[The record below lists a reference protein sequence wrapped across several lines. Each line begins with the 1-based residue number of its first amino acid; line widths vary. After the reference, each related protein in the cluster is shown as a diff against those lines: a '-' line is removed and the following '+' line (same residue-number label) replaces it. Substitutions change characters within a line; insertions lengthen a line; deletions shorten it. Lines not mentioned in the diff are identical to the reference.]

1 MIDIKF
7 KNEKSLFIGD
17 NDDVAVKAERIT
29 KKIEKYIRK
38 GRCAKA
44 DKTDDG
50 YNFNILD
57 YDYSY
62 QDYHIEVGEH
72 TNSEYARESERLYK
86 LANTKEMK
94 KKFIKTEKDI
104 YTKPSKIFKRN
115 FSELV
120 GGYSDLFILTF
131 GASAILSLFLT
142 LPVGICF
149 DFSLPVSILISGS
162 PLIAQLSTFLAGI
175 PLVNTIKELKQN
187 KKSNKKDDEVPE
199 SDEEEKANVKK
210 VKKEL
215 SQERTLNVVKENI
228 PVVNSDY
235 KEELNKTSKEKL
247 VMSFLK
253 EKYGELEQKRIE
265 LINNG
270 GSRDEIAQVVNE
282 MNAIVYRTN
291 SLITGLSKAEII
303 SEEKPASLLL
313 K

>member
-7 KNEKSLFIGD
+7 KNEKSLFIG
-17 NDDVAVKAERIT
+17 DDVAVKAERIT

-120 GGYSDLFILTF
+120 DGYSDLFILTF
-131 GASAILSLFLT
+131 GASAILSLL
-142 LPVGICF
+142 LVIPVAVAL
-149 DFSLPVSILISGS
+149 DASASWLVAAS
-162 PLIAQLSTFLAGI
+162 PMIIQLSTFLAGI

-187 KKSNKKDDEVPE
+187 KKSKNKNDDESKV
-199 SDEEEKANVKK
+199 DNKTTKVEKTKK
-210 VKKEL
+210 EEL

-282 MNAIVYRTN
+282 MNAVVYKTN
-291 SLITGLSKAEII
+291 SLISGLDKTEKTV
-303 SEEKPASLLL
+303 EEKPVSLLL

>member
-7 KNEKSLFIGD
+7 KNEKSLFIG
-17 NDDVAVKAERIT
+17 DDVAVKAERIT

-115 FSELV
+115 FSELFD
-120 GGYSDLFILTF
+120 GYSDLFILTL

-210 VKKEL
+210 EL

-282 MNAIVYRTN
+282 MNAVVYKTN
-291 SLITGLSKAEII
+291 SLISGLDKTEKTV
-303 SEEKPASLLL
+303 EEKPVSLLL

>member
-7 KNEKSLFIGD
+7 KNEKSLFIG
-17 NDDVAVKAERIT
+17 DDVAVKAERIT

-44 DKTDDG
+44 NKTDDG

-120 GGYSDLFILTF
+120 DGYSDLFILTL
-131 GASAILSLFLT
+131 GMSAILSLL
-142 LPVGICF
+142 LVIPVAVAL
-149 DFSLPVSILISGS
+149 DASASWLVAAS
-162 PLIAQLSTFLAGI
+162 PMIIQLSTFLAGI

-291 SLITGLSKAEII
+291 SLIADLSKVEII

>member
-115 FSELV
+115 FSELLD
-120 GGYSDLFILTF
+120 GYSDLFILTL

-187 KKSNKKDDEVPE
+187 KKSKNKNDDESKV
-199 SDEEEKANVKK
+199 DNKTTKVEKTKK
-210 VKKEL
+210 EEL

-282 MNAIVYRTN
+282 MNAVVYKTN
-291 SLITGLSKAEII
+291 SLISGLDKIEKTV
-303 SEEKPASLLL
+303 EEKPVSLLL

>member
-1 MIDIKF
+1 MINIKF
-7 KNEKSLFIGD
+7 KNEKSLFIGG
-17 NDDVAVKAERIT
+17 DDVAVKAERVT

-44 DKTDDG
+44 DKTNDG

-115 FSELV
+115 FSELFD
-120 GGYSDLFILTF
+120 GYSDLFILTL

-149 DFSLPVSILISGS
+149 DFSLPVSMLISGS

-187 KKSNKKDDEVPE
+187 KKSNKKDDEVPG
-199 SDEEEKANVKK
+199 SDKEEKATVKK
-210 VKKEL
+210 VNLMKPNKIKGLDDIKEISVVKNN
-215 SQERTLNVVKENI
+215 SQEMLA
-228 PVVNSDY
+228 
-235 KEELNKTSKEKL
+235 KTRKQKAIIL
-247 VMSFLK
+247 FLK
-253 EKYGELEQKRIE
+253 NKYRELDERRIE

-270 GSRDEIAQVVNE
+270 GSKEEIIQIVNE
-282 MNAIVYRTN
+282 MNALAYKVNT
-291 SLITGLSKAEII
+291 II
-303 SEEKPASLLL
+303 PSSTEEEVVEEKPMCLEL

>member
-17 NDDVAVKAERIT
+17 DVAVKADRVT

-50 YNFNILD
+50 YNFKLID

-86 LANTKEMK
+86 LANTEAMK
-94 KKFIKTEKDI
+94 KKFVKTEKDI

-115 FSELV
+115 LSESF
-120 GGYSDLFILTF
+120 GDGSGLFTLTF
-131 GASAILSLFLT
+131 GISAILSLL
-142 LPVGICF
+142 LAIPAGV
-149 DFSLPVSILISGS
+149 ILDSYYPANMLVAGS
-162 PLIAQLSTFLAGI
+162 PLIAQLSTFLVGI

-187 KKSNKKDDEVPE
+187 KKSKKKDDEVPE
-199 SDEEEKANVKK
+199 SDEKEKKSVKK
-210 VKKEL
+210 TKQEEL
-215 SQERTLNVVKENI
+215 SQERTLNVVKEDTS
-228 PVVNSDY
+228 VVNNDY

-247 VMSFLK
+247 VISFLK
-253 EKYGELEQKRIE
+253 EKYGELEQKRLE

-291 SLITGLSKAEII
+291 SLIVDPSKVEII
-303 SEEKPASLLL
+303 PEEKPASLLL

>member
-1 MIDIKF
+1 MINIKF
-7 KNEKSLFIGD
+7 KNEKSLFIGG
-17 NDDVAVKAERIT
+17 DDVAVKAERVT

-44 DKTDDG
+44 DKTNDG

-115 FSELV
+115 FSELFD
-120 GGYSDLFILTF
+120 GYSDLFILTL

-149 DFSLPVSILISGS
+149 DFSLPVSMLISGS

-175 PLVNTIKELKQN
+175 PLVNTIKELIKN
-187 KKSNKKDDEVPE
+187 KKTKKSDDEVPE
-199 SDEEEKANVKK
+199 SDEEEKASVKK
-210 VKKEL
+210 VNLKEPNKIKGL
-215 SQERTLNVVKENI
+215 DAIKEI
-228 PVVNSDY
+228 PVVKNNSQ
-235 KEELNKTSKEKL
+235 EMLAKTRKQKAIVL
-247 VMSFLK
+247 FLK
-253 EKYGELEQKRIE
+253 NKYRELDERRIE

-270 GSRDEIAQVVNE
+270 GSKEEIIQIVNE
-282 MNAIVYRTN
+282 MDALAYKVNT
-291 SLITGLSKAEII
+291 II
-303 SEEKPASLLL
+303 PSSTEEEVLEEKPMRLEL

>member
-7 KNEKSLFIGD
+7 KNEKSLFIG
-17 NDDVAVKAERIT
+17 DDVAVKAERIT

-120 GGYSDLFILTF
+120 DGYSDLFILTL
-131 GASAILSLFLT
+131 GASAILSLFLVI
-142 LPVGICF
+142 PVAVAL
-149 DFSLPVSILISGS
+149 DASASWLVAAS
-162 PLIAQLSTFLAGI
+162 PMIIQLSTFLAGI

-187 KKSNKKDDEVPE
+187 KKSKNKNDDESKV
-199 SDEEEKANVKK
+199 DNKTTKVEKTKK
-210 VKKEL
+210 EEL

-282 MNAIVYRTN
+282 MNAVVYKTN
-291 SLITGLSKAEII
+291 SLISGLDKIEKTV
-303 SEEKPASLLL
+303 EEKPVSLLL

>member
-1 MIDIKF
+1 MINIKF
-7 KNEKSLFIGD
+7 KNEKSLFIGG
-17 NDDVAVKAERIT
+17 DDVAVKAERVT
-29 KKIEKYIRK
+29 NKIEKYIRK

-44 DKTDDG
+44 DKTNDG

-86 LANTKEMK
+86 LANTKAMK

-120 GGYSDLFILTF
+120 DGYSDLFILTL

-149 DFSLPVSILISGS
+149 DFSLPVSMLISGS

-175 PLVNTIKELKQN
+175 PLVNTIKELIKN
-187 KKSNKKDDEVPE
+187 KKTKKSNDEVPE
-199 SDEEEKANVKK
+199 SDEEEKASVKK
-210 VKKEL
+210 VNLKEPNKIKGL
-215 SQERTLNVVKENI
+215 DAIKEI
-228 PVVNSDY
+228 PVVKNNSQ
-235 KEELNKTSKEKL
+235 EMLAKTRKQKAIVL
-247 VMSFLK
+247 FLK
-253 EKYGELEQKRIE
+253 NKYRELDERRIE

-270 GSRDEIAQVVNE
+270 GSKEEIIQIVNE
-282 MNAIVYRTN
+282 MDALAYKVNT
-291 SLITGLSKAEII
+291 II
-303 SEEKPASLLL
+303 PSSTEEEVLEEKPMRLEL

>member
-17 NDDVAVKAERIT
+17 NDDVAVKAERVT
-29 KKIEKYIRK
+29 KKIEKYICK

-120 GGYSDLFILTF
+120 DGYSDLFILTL
-131 GASAILSLFLT
+131 GMSAILSLL
-142 LPVGICF
+142 LVIPVAVAL
-149 DFSLPVSILISGS
+149 DASASWLVAAS
-162 PLIAQLSTFLAGI
+162 PMIIQLSTFLAGI

-187 KKSNKKDDEVPE
+187 KKSKNKNDDESKV
-199 SDEEEKANVKK
+199 DNKTTKVEKTKK
-210 VKKEL
+210 EEL

-228 PVVNSDY
+228 PVVNNGY
-235 KEELNKTSKEKL
+235 KEELGKTTNKKM
-247 VMSFLK
+247 VISFLK
-253 EKYGELEQKRIE
+253 EKYGELEQKRLE
-265 LINNG
+265 LISNG
-270 GSRDEIAQVVNE
+270 GSKDEIAQVVNE
-282 MNAIVYRTN
+282 MNAVVYKTN
-291 SLITGLSKAEII
+291 SLISGLDKTEKTV
-303 SEEKPASLLL
+303 EEKPVSLLL

>member
-1 MIDIKF
+1 MINIKF
-7 KNEKSLFIGD
+7 KNEKSLFIGG
-17 NDDVAVKAERIT
+17 DDVAVKAERVT

-44 DKTDDG
+44 DKTNDG

-187 KKSNKKDDEVPE
+187 KKSNKKDDEVSE
-199 SDEEEKANVKK
+199 SDKEEKATVKK
-210 VKKEL
+210 VNLMKPNKIKGLDDIKEISVVKNN
-215 SQERTLNVVKENI
+215 SQEMLA
-228 PVVNSDY
+228 
-235 KEELNKTSKEKL
+235 KTRKQKAIIL
-247 VMSFLK
+247 FLK
-253 EKYGELEQKRIE
+253 NKYRELDERRIE

-270 GSRDEIAQVVNE
+270 GSNEEIIQVVNE
-282 MNAIVYRTN
+282 MNALAY
-291 SLITGLSKAEII
+291 KANTII
-303 SEEKPASLLL
+303 PSSTEEEVVEEKPMCLEL

>member
-17 NDDVAVKAERIT
+17 NDDVAVKAERVT
-29 KKIEKYIRK
+29 KKIEKYICK

-120 GGYSDLFILTF
+120 DGYSDLFILTF

-187 KKSNKKDDEVPE
+187 KKSKNKNDDESKV
-199 SDEEEKANVKK
+199 DNKTTKVEKTKK
-210 VKKEL
+210 EEL

-228 PVVNSDY
+228 PVVNNGY
-235 KEELNKTSKEKL
+235 KEELGKTTNKKM
-247 VMSFLK
+247 VISFLK

-291 SLITGLSKAEII
+291 SLIADLSKVEII

>member
-120 GGYSDLFILTF
+120 DGYSDLFILTL

-210 VKKEL
+210 EL

-282 MNAIVYRTN
+282 MNAVVYKTN
-291 SLITGLSKAEII
+291 SLISGLDKTEKTV
-303 SEEKPASLLL
+303 EEKPVSLLL

>member
-7 KNEKSLFIGD
+7 KNEKSLFIG
-17 NDDVAVKAERIT
+17 DDVAVKAERIT

-120 GGYSDLFILTF
+120 DGYSDLFILTF
-131 GASAILSLFLT
+131 GASAILSLL
-142 LPVGICF
+142 LV
-149 DFSLPVSILISGS
+149 ISVAVALDASASWLVAAS
-162 PLIAQLSTFLAGI
+162 PMIIQLSTFLAGI

-187 KKSNKKDDEVPE
+187 KKSKNKNDDESKV
-199 SDEEEKANVKK
+199 DNKTTKVEKTKK
-210 VKKEL
+210 EEL

-282 MNAIVYRTN
+282 MNAVVYKTN
-291 SLITGLSKAEII
+291 SLISGLDKTEKTV
-303 SEEKPASLLL
+303 EEKPVSLLL

>member
-1 MIDIKF
+1 MINIKF
-7 KNEKSLFIGD
+7 KNEKSLFIGG
-17 NDDVAVKAERIT
+17 DDVAVKAERVT

-44 DKTDDG
+44 DKTNDG

-115 FSELV
+115 FSELFD
-120 GGYSDLFILTF
+120 GYSDLFILTL

-149 DFSLPVSILISGS
+149 DFSLPVSMLISGS

-187 KKSNKKDDEVPE
+187 KKSNKKDDEVSE
-199 SDEEEKANVKK
+199 SDKEEKATVKK
-210 VKKEL
+210 VNLMKPNKIKGLDDIKEISVVKNN
-215 SQERTLNVVKENI
+215 SQEMLA
-228 PVVNSDY
+228 
-235 KEELNKTSKEKL
+235 KTRKQKAIIL
-247 VMSFLK
+247 FLK
-253 EKYGELEQKRIE
+253 NKYRELDERRIE

-270 GSRDEIAQVVNE
+270 GSNEEIIQVVNE
-282 MNAIVYRTN
+282 MNALAYKVNT
-291 SLITGLSKAEII
+291 II
-303 SEEKPASLLL
+303 PSSTEEEVVEEKPMCLEL

>member
-7 KNEKSLFIGD
+7 KNEKSLFIG
-17 NDDVAVKAERIT
+17 DDVAVKAERIT

-120 GGYSDLFILTF
+120 DGYSDLFILTL
-131 GASAILSLFLT
+131 GASAILSLL
-142 LPVGICF
+142 LVIPVAVAL
-149 DFSLPVSILISGS
+149 DASASWLVAAS
-162 PLIAQLSTFLAGI
+162 PMIIQLSTFLAGI

-187 KKSNKKDDEVPE
+187 KKSKNKNDDESKV
-199 SDEEEKANVKK
+199 DNKTTKVEKTKK
-210 VKKEL
+210 EEL

-282 MNAIVYRTN
+282 MNAVVYKTN
-291 SLITGLSKAEII
+291 SLISGLDKIEKTV
-303 SEEKPASLLL
+303 EEKPVSLLL

>member
-1 MIDIKF
+1 MINIKF
-7 KNEKSLFIGD
+7 KNEKSLFIGG
-17 NDDVAVKAERIT
+17 DDVAVKAERVI

-120 GGYSDLFILTF
+120 DGYFDLFILTF
-131 GASAILSLFLT
+131 GASAILSLL
-142 LPVGICF
+142 LSIPVGVIF
-149 DFSLPVSILISGS
+149 DASYSASW
-162 PLIAQLSTFLAGI
+162 LIACSPMIIQLSTFLAGI
-175 PLVNTIKELKQN
+175 PLVNTIKELIKN
-187 KKSNKKDDEVPE
+187 KKTKKSDDEVPE
-199 SDEEEKANVKK
+199 SDEKEKASVKK
-210 VKKEL
+210 VNLMEPNKIKGLDAIKE
-215 SQERTLNVVKENI
+215 I
-228 PVVNSDY
+228 PVVKNNSQ
-235 KEELNKTSKEKL
+235 EMLAKTRKQKAIIL
-247 VMSFLK
+247 FLK
-253 EKYGELEQKRIE
+253 NKYRELDERRIE

-270 GSRDEIAQVVNE
+270 GSKEEIIQIVNE
-282 MNAIVYRTN
+282 MNALAYKVNT
-291 SLITGLSKAEII
+291 II
-303 SEEKPASLLL
+303 PSSTEEEVVEEKPMCLEL

>member
-7 KNEKSLFIGD
+7 KNEKSLFIG
-17 NDDVAVKAERIT
+17 DDVAVKAERIT

-120 GGYSDLFILTF
+120 DGYSDLFILTL
-131 GASAILSLFLT
+131 GASAILSLL
-142 LPVGICF
+142 LVIPVAVAL
-149 DFSLPVSILISGS
+149 DASASWLVAAS
-162 PLIAQLSTFLAGI
+162 PMIIQLSTFLAGI

-187 KKSNKKDDEVPE
+187 KKSKNKNDDESKV
-199 SDEEEKANVKK
+199 DNKTTKVEKTKK
-210 VKKEL
+210 EEL

-282 MNAIVYRTN
+282 MNAVVYKTN
-291 SLITGLSKAEII
+291 SLISGLDKTEKTV
-303 SEEKPASLLL
+303 EEKPVSLLL

>member
-17 NDDVAVKAERIT
+17 NDDVAVKAERVT

-120 GGYSDLFILTF
+120 DGYSDLFILTL
-131 GASAILSLFLT
+131 GMSAILSLL
-142 LPVGICF
+142 LVIPVAVAL
-149 DFSLPVSILISGS
+149 DASASWLVAAS
-162 PLIAQLSTFLAGI
+162 PMIIQLSTFLAGI

-187 KKSNKKDDEVPE
+187 KKSKNKNDDESKV
-199 SDEEEKANVKK
+199 DNKTTKVEKTKK
-210 VKKEL
+210 EEL

-228 PVVNSDY
+228 PVVNNGY
-235 KEELNKTSKEKL
+235 KEELGKTTNKKM
-247 VMSFLK
+247 VISFLK
-253 EKYGELEQKRIE
+253 EKYGELEQKRLE
-265 LINNG
+265 LISNG
-270 GSRDEIAQVVNE
+270 GSKDEIAQVVNE
-282 MNAIVYRTN
+282 MNAVVYKTN
-291 SLITGLSKAEII
+291 SLISGLDKTEKTV
-303 SEEKPASLLL
+303 EEKPVSLLL

>member
-17 NDDVAVKAERIT
+17 NDDVAVKAERVT

-120 GGYSDLFILTF
+120 DGYSDLFILTL
-131 GASAILSLFLT
+131 GMSAILSLL
-142 LPVGICF
+142 LVIPVAVAL
-149 DFSLPVSILISGS
+149 DASASWLVTAS
-162 PLIAQLSTFLAGI
+162 PMIIQLSTFLAGI

-187 KKSNKKDDEVPE
+187 KKSKNKNDDESKV
-199 SDEEEKANVKK
+199 DNKTTKVEKTKK
-210 VKKEL
+210 EEL

-228 PVVNSDY
+228 PVVNNGY
-235 KEELNKTSKEKL
+235 KEELGKTTNKKM
-247 VMSFLK
+247 VISFLK
-253 EKYGELEQKRIE
+253 EKYGELEQKRLE
-265 LINNG
+265 LISNG
-270 GSRDEIAQVVNE
+270 GSKDEIAQVVNE
-282 MNAIVYRTN
+282 MNAVVYKTN
-291 SLITGLSKAEII
+291 SLISGLDKTEKTV
-303 SEEKPASLLL
+303 EEKPVSLLL

>member
-120 GGYSDLFILTF
+120 DGYSDLFILTL

-210 VKKEL
+210 EL

-282 MNAIVYRTN
+282 MNAVVYKTN
-291 SLITGLSKAEII
+291 SLISGLDKTEKTV
-303 SEEKPASLLL
+303 EEKPASLLL

>member
-17 NDDVAVKAERIT
+17 NDDVAVKAERVT

-38 GRCAKA
+38 GRCSKA

-115 FSELV
+115 FSELLD
-120 GGYSDLFILTF
+120 GYSDLFILTL

-149 DFSLPVSILISGS
+149 DFSLPVSILISAS

-199 SDEEEKANVKK
+199 SDEEEKSTAKK

-228 PVVNSDY
+228 PFVNSDY

-253 EKYGELEQKRIE
+253 EKYGELEEKRIE

-291 SLITGLSKAEII
+291 SLITGLSKVEII

>member
-1 MIDIKF
+1 MINIKF
-7 KNEKSLFIGD
+7 KNEKSLFIGG
-17 NDDVAVKAERIT
+17 DDVAVKAERVT

-44 DKTDDG
+44 DKTNDG

-115 FSELV
+115 FSELFD
-120 GGYSDLFILTF
+120 GYSDLFILTL

-149 DFSLPVSILISGS
+149 DFSLPVSMLISGS

-187 KKSNKKDDEVPE
+187 KKSNKKDDEVSE
-199 SDEEEKANVKK
+199 SDKEEKATVKK
-210 VKKEL
+210 VNLMKPNKIKGLDDIKEISVVKNN
-215 SQERTLNVVKENI
+215 SQEMLA
-228 PVVNSDY
+228 
-235 KEELNKTSKEKL
+235 KTRKQKAIIL
-247 VMSFLK
+247 FLK
-253 EKYGELEQKRIE
+253 SKYRELDERRIE

-270 GSRDEIAQVVNE
+270 GSNEEIIQVVNE
-282 MNAIVYRTN
+282 MNALAYKVNT
-291 SLITGLSKAEII
+291 II
-303 SEEKPASLLL
+303 PSSTEEEVVEEKPMCLEL

>member
-120 GGYSDLFILTF
+120 DGYSDLFILTL
-131 GASAILSLFLT
+131 GASAILSLL
-142 LPVGICF
+142 LVIPVAVAL
-149 DFSLPVSILISGS
+149 DASASWLVAAS
-162 PLIAQLSTFLAGI
+162 PMIIQLSTFLAGI

-253 EKYGELEQKRIE
+253 EKYGELERKRIE

-270 GSRDEIAQVVNE
+270 GSRDEIAQVVTE

>member
-120 GGYSDLFILTF
+120 DGYSDLFILTL
-131 GASAILSLFLT
+131 GASAILSLL
-142 LPVGICF
+142 LVIPVAVAL
-149 DFSLPVSILISGS
+149 DASASWLVAAS
-162 PLIAQLSTFLAGI
+162 PMIIQLSTFLAGI

-187 KKSNKKDDEVPE
+187 KKSKNKNDDESKV
-199 SDEEEKANVKK
+199 DNKTTKVEKTKK
-210 VKKEL
+210 EEL

-282 MNAIVYRTN
+282 MNAVVYKTN
-291 SLITGLSKAEII
+291 SLISGLDKIEKTV
-303 SEEKPASLLL
+303 EEKPVSLLL